1 MALEEYVGP
10 IILTIN
16 SQEFEVTKLSTQIN
30 TGRKMVKTMNSAG
43 TVKGFSSGI
52 KSFTLGISV
61 VIPLN
66 GDIDWTTVVGAK
78 ITVQPLMP
86 GGQTVTYQNCAVTD
100 FSESYDVENEATRD
114 INLFAGNRVFE

>member
-16 SQEFEVTKLSTQIN
+16 SVEYEVTKLSPSIN

-43 TVKGFSSGI
+43 RVKGFSKGI
-52 KSFTLGISV
+52 QTITLGLSV
-61 VIPLN
+61 VIPLT
-66 GDIDWTTVVGAK
+66 GDIDWSAVEGAK
-78 ITVQPLMP
+78 ITMQPLAL
-86 GGQTVTYQNCAVTD
+86 GGQTVTYQNFCVTD

-114 INLFAGNRVFE
+114 VNGFATARIFE